1 MEPMKFI
8 PQNAELAG
16 IFRQMASCYRYLGK
30 EEWFRVS
37 AYENAARTIADLDKD
52 ISVYAKDIAA
62 LDKLKGIGESIAE
75 KIIEYLKTGRIKTH
89 EKLIQQIPI
98 ELLELMEINGFGPAT
113 IKILHE
119 KLKVNNRDDLV
130 RLLEG
135 EKLNALKG
143 FGPRK
148 IENMKRSLKLYKE
161 MHTRMLLKDAIHT
174 GNKILNEIKKLPG
187 VQKACLAGS
196 LRRKK
201 ETVGDIDI
209 VITADEKNR
218 KKIIKKFTNLPD
230 VDRVLAGG
238 DTRASVL
245 LKQNNTQVDI
255 RIVHENEYGA
265 AMLYFTGSREHTIQ
279 LRTLAREKSYKINEY
294 GLFDTKNGMRLAG
307 DTEESIYNVLGLNY
321 IPPEKR
327 LGMGEIE
334 KATML

>member
-30 EEWFRVS
+30 EERFRVS
-37 AYENAARTIADLDKD
+37 AYENAARTIADLDED

-130 RLLEG
+130 RVLEG
-135 EKLNALKG
+135 EKINALKG
-143 FGPRK
+143 FGSKK

-161 MHTRMLLKDAIHT
+161 MHTRMLLKDAIRT
-174 GNKILNEIKKLPG
+174 GNKILNEIKKIPG

-209 VITADEKNR
+209 VITANEKNW
-218 KKIIKKFTNLPD
+218 KKIVKKFIPLPD
-230 VDRVLAGG
+230 VDRVLASG